1 MNHNE
6 FILQA
11 VKNRIRK
18 IDPAARIILYGSR
31 ARNDAKKGSDWDFLI
46 LTSLTVNREL
56 KNKINDELFEAELET
71 DQILS
76 GIVQSSDV
84 WIQYASTPFFKNV
97 KKDGIEI

>member
-6 FILQA
+6 FILQL

-31 ARNDAKKGSDWDFLI
+31 ARNDGKKGSDWDFLI

-84 WIQYASTPFFKNV
+84 
-97 KKDGIEI
+97 